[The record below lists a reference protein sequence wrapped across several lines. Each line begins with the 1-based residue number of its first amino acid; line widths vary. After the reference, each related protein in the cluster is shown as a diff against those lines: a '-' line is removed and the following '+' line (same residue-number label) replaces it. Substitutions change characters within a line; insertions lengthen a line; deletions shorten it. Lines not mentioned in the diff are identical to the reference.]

1 MNTSK
6 TESAPKIDFP
16 TALVGEWTPFPV
28 KFPLGLFGYRISQAV
43 RLLEWPAPYD
53 LEKVSDEERRR
64 IKDGFLQLRHPI
76 TALGLFLGVVALE
89 DFVRDLLH
97 QLRDDDLVSSDF
109 QELQKLTPEDI
120 EKKFRYL
127 APEEWNKKLFNVIG
141 LKPIPEKEIPHIE
154 DLVSLRHTI
163 AHYGSL
169 TPAAYRDKFKYWNV
183 KIGQPINP
191 PASFVRTEL
200 NYISHLGQKIHEET
214 RRIVF
219 QKIIEKMGCGWSR
232 NPSSDIL
239 RLIELF
245 CFFGFL
251 EEARGPVGSPPK
263 DPNFLDPLK
272 QDFPELLEQAEA
284 SNQDVLHRLQSR
296 CIDRLVAEFGD

>member
-6 TESAPKIDFP
+6 NASAPKIDFP

-43 RLLEWPAPYD
+43 RLLDWPAPYD
-53 LEKVSDEERRR
+53 LEKVPDEERRR

-97 QLRDDDLVSSDF
+97 RLREDDFVGSHF
-109 QELQKLTPEDI
+109 PEFQKLTAKSI
-120 EKKFRYL
+120 EKEFSNIR
-127 APEEWNKKLFNVIG
+127 PEEWNDKLFSIID
-141 LKPIPEKEIPHIE
+141 LKPIPKEELPHIG
-154 DLVSLRHTI
+154 DLVLLRNAI

-169 TPAAYRDKFKYWNV
+169 TPEKYRDKFNYWDV
-183 KIGQPINP
+183 KIGQLINP

-200 NYISHLGQKIHEET
+200 NYIFHLGQKIHEET

-219 QKIIEKMGCGWSR
+219 RRIIEKMGCGWSR
-232 NPSSDIL
+232 NPSPDIL

-251 EEARGPVGSPPK
+251 EQARGAVGLPPK
-263 DPNFLDPLK
+263 DPNSLDLLK

-284 SNQDVLHRLQSR
+284 SNQNLLSSLHSH
-296 CIDRLVAEFGD
+296 CIDRLIAEFGA

>member
-28 KFPLGLFGYRISQAV
+28 KFPLGLFGYRISQAR

-97 QLRDDDLVSSDF
+97 QLRADDFVVSNFREF
-109 QELQKLTPEDI
+109 QELTPETI
-120 EKKFRYL
+120 EKNFKHLR
-127 APEEWNKKLFNVIG
+127 PKCWNKDF
-141 LKPIPEKEIPHIE
+141 LKIMGFKPVPTKEISHVA
-154 DLVSLRHTI
+154 DLVRLRNAI

-169 TPAAYRDKFKYWNV
+169 TPEAYRDKFKYWNV

-219 QKIIEKMGCGWSR
+219 RRIIEKMGCGWSR
-232 NPSSDIL
+232 NPSPDIL

-251 EEARGPVGSPPK
+251 EQARGRAVWPPQDLQNVNWLGESPGVLAHIEA
-263 DPNFLDPLK
+263 NTH
-272 QDFPELLEQAEA
+272 EL
-284 SNQDVLHRLQSR
+284 LHRLQSR

>member
-28 KFPLGLFGYRISQAV
+28 KTPLGLFDYRISQAQ
-43 RLLEWPAPYD
+43 RLLEWPD
-53 LEKVSDEERRR
+53 QNGLEKVPDEERRR
-64 IKDGFLQLRHPI
+64 IKDGFLQLGHPI

-97 QLRDDDLVSSDF
+97 QLRQDDLVSSNF
-109 QELQKLTPEDI
+109 LELQNQDI
-120 EKKFRYL
+120 EKSFKHLR
-127 APEEWNKKLFNVIG
+127 PKCWNKDFLRIMGF
-141 LKPIPEKEIPHIE
+141 KPVPTKEISHVA
-154 DLVSLRHTI
+154 DLVRLRNAI

-169 TPAAYRDKFKYWNV
+169 TPEAYRDKFKYWDV

-200 NYISHLGQKIHEET
+200 NYIFHLGQKIHEET

-219 QKIIEKMGCGWSR
+219 RRIIEKMGCGWSR
-232 NPSSDIL
+232 NPSPDIL

-251 EEARGPVGSPPK
+251 EKARGPVGSPPK

-284 SNQDVLHRLQSR
+284 SNKDMLHRLQSR
-296 CIDRLVAEFGD
+296 CIDRLIAEFGN

>member
-1 MNTSK
+1 
-6 TESAPKIDFP
+6 
-16 TALVGEWTPFPV
+16 
-28 KFPLGLFGYRISQAV
+28 
-43 RLLEWPAPYD
+43 LEWPD
-53 LEKVSDEERRR
+53 QNGLEKVPDEERRR
-64 IKDGFLQLRHPI
+64 IKDGFLQLCHPI

-97 QLRDDDLVSSDF
+97 QLRQDDLVSSNF
-109 QELQKLTPEDI
+109 QELQNQDI
-120 EKKFRYL
+120 EKKFRYIDP
-127 APEEWNKKLFNVIG
+127 AEWNKKLFRLIG
-141 LKPIPEKEIPHIE
+141 LKPIPEKELPHVE
-154 DLVSLRHTI
+154 DLVRLRNAI

-169 TPAAYRDKFKYWNV
+169 TPEAYRDKFKYWDV

-200 NYISHLGQKIHEET
+200 NYIFHLGQKIHEET

-219 QKIIEKMGCGWSR
+219 RKIIEKMGCGWSR
-232 NPSSDIL
+232 NPSQDIL

-245 CFFGFL
+245 CFFGFS
-251 EEARGPVGSPPK
+251 EQARGAVGSPPK
-263 DPNFLDPLK
+263 DPNSLDLLK

-284 SNQDVLHRLQSR
+284 YNQNLLSSLHSH

>member
-1 MNTSK
+1 MNTSI

-16 TALVGEWTPFPV
+16 TALVGEMTVFDV
-28 KFPLGLFGYRISQAV
+28 RCPLGLFGYRIVLQAI
-43 RLLEWPAPYD
+43 RLLDWPAPYD
-53 LEKVSDEERRR
+53 LEKLSDEEKRR

-97 QLRDDDLVSSDF
+97 RLREDDFVGSHF
-109 QELQKLTPEDI
+109 PEFQKLTAKSI
-120 EKKFRYL
+120 EKEFSNIR
-127 APEEWNKKLFNVIG
+127 PEEWNDKLFSIID
-141 LKPIPEKEIPHIE
+141 LKPIPEEELPHIG
-154 DLVSLRHTI
+154 DLVLLRNAI

-169 TPAAYRDKFKYWNV
+169 TPEKYRDKFKYWDV
-183 KIGQPINP
+183 KIGQMINP

-200 NYISHLGQKIHEET
+200 NYIFHLGQKIHEET

-219 QKIIEKMGCGWSR
+219 RRIIEKMGCGWSR
-232 NPSSDIL
+232 NPSPDIL

-251 EEARGPVGSPPK
+251 EQARGRAVWPPQDLQNVNWLGESPGVLAHIEA
-263 DPNFLDPLK
+263 NTH
-272 QDFPELLEQAEA
+272 EL
-284 SNQDVLHRLQSR
+284 LHRLQSR